1 MIHALLEQYF
11 PWYNTLSAE
20 RQVAFQQRVQLLIKG
35 RQFKGRG
42 GFVVTNAHKVLIGAA
57 AAWVTRGVDKF
68 YYPHFNLITV
78 YPEAYFKLIAK
89 RYHSDRVQLPGA
101 AVVSWHNLEEEYTT
115 QPMPFQTLFHEF
127 AHAVYFENVHESEG
141 YADIDNAVLAQL
153 QQDYA
158 KRVVAR
164 LPDAAAPLVTAT
176 HHLPQQF
183 FAGASEWFFTHPVSQ
198 EEEASSLYTW
208 LQHVYQ
214 WPTAG

>member
-11 PWYNTLSAE
+11 PWYNTLSADS
-20 RQVAFQQRVQLLIKG
+20 QVAFQQRVQSLIKG

-42 GFVVTNAHKVLIGAA
+42 GFTVTNAHKVLIGAA

-78 YPEAYFKLIAK
+78 YPEDYFKLITK
-89 RYHSDRVQLPGA
+89 RYHTDRVQLPGA
-101 AVVSWHNLEEEYTT
+101 AVVAWHNLEVEYTT

-127 AHAVYFENVHESEG
+127 AHAVYFENVQESEG
-141 YADIDNAVLAQL
+141 YADIDSAVLAQM

-158 KRVVAR
+158 DPVAQR
-164 LPDAAAPLVTAT
+164 LPDDAQHLVAPTSS
-176 HHLPQQF
+176 LPQQF
-183 FAGASEWFFTHPVSQ
+183 FAGASEWFFTHPISQ
-198 EEEASSLYTW
+198 EEEASSLYAW

-214 WPTAG
+214 WPASA